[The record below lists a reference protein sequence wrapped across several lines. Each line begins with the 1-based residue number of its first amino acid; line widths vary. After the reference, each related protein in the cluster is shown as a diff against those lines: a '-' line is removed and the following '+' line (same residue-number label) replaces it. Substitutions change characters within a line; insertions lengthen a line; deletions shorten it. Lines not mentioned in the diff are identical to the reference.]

1 MLKGSAGSPVFG
13 LRLYE
18 GPVEHVFF
26 AVGLIVLPVDHEIS
40 ASSSE
45 AARDAFYAPFGEK
58 IVEGFVVGEVYG
70 VKQIGYSKVFSLWG
84 WGGAASSDPHVSLPI
99 EGAGVFS
106 FGFHHFPQALL
117 IGDVLLWAEC

>member
-1 MLKGSAGSPVFG
+1 M
-13 LRLYE
+13 
-18 GPVEHVFF
+18 FF

-45 AARDAFYAPFGEK
+45 AARDAFYAPFDEK
-58 IVEGFVVGEVYG
+58 IVEGFVVGEGVGEAYG
-70 VKQIGYSKVFSLWG
+70 VKQIGHSKALSLWG

-99 EGAGVFS
+99 EGAGVLS